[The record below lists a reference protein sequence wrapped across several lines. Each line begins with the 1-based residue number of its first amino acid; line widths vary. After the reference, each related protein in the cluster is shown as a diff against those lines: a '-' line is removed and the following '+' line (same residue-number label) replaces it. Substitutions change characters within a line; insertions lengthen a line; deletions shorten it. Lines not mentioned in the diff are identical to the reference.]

1 MLKLYKL
8 TTFLLIFGLTN
19 SVFSQN
25 NPTDI
30 FSGKETSTTLA
41 GTYTVG
47 STTNGDNFNSI
58 FEAVTNLIAFGASEP
73 VIFEISEYYS
83 SVNETFPID
92 ITAYTGN
99 SAVNTLTIKV
109 KPNITAEITGSTG
122 DDYKGL
128 FHVIAP
134 NVTIDGSNNGD
145 NTRNLTITNTS
156 TKIAYGVFLDGDN
169 CNLKNCNISTT
180 NLINNYAVY
189 AHTNNTNISYNNITS
204 GEQGINVTGQNVYIG
219 HNTINSVFK
228 IGINCYAVD
237 NPIVEYNTISNIML
251 NTNDICSGIKLS
263 IVQGTSFVNNNK
275 ISNIK
280 GIVSQS
286 VAYGISISGF
296 YNGTMNIANNT
307 ISNIASGQFT
317 GSFPAGMYFSNPD
330 ETGVLKISYNT
341 IYMPQDDVYGI
352 DKISAVNYSSGIYI
366 DAGIKYQLRNNIIHN
381 ELGAR
386 TTKIII
392 STSNYAI
399 YASGTANPFSFS
411 NNNLFF
417 AGGNV
422 DYSSTARANNT
433 NMNLLEWQTWSTFD
447 NNSYFEN
454 SLLNIDLFPTNCSQ
468 AIAQGLYIDEILL
481 DIENAERDLMYP
493 TIGAYEFA
501 GIQAQDISYTVSGKG
516 SGTLSWTSG
525 NGCSKAVFVKA
536 GNVLPEFPAPVNGI
550 SYIADGSFGAGD
562 QLGTSGW
569 YCVYDG
575 EGNNFAI
582 SNIDGEYTVM
592 VCEYW
597 GNPGNIVYNLTEAS
611 NNPRTFNSALN
622 IENISNNIDIYPNPA
637 NDFIFIRNLENIK
650 SISISDIS
658 GKIISENE
666 YKNSNEISID
676 ISKMA
681 KGIYFIKLTDNKN
694 IFTKKI
700 IKI

>member
-1 MLKLYKL
+1 M
-8 TTFLLIFGLTN
+8 
-19 SVFSQN
+19 
-25 NPTDI
+25 
-30 FSGKETSTTLA
+30 
-41 GTYTVG
+41 
-47 STTNGDNFNSI
+47 SI
-58 FEAVTNLIAFGASEP
+58 N
-73 VIFEISEYYS
+73 
-83 SVNETFPID
+83 
-92 ITAYTGN
+92 
-99 SAVNTLTIKV
+99 
-109 KPNITAEITGSTG
+109 
-122 DDYKGL
+122 
-128 FHVIAP
+128 
-134 NVTIDGSNNGD
+134 
-145 NTRNLTITNTS
+145 
-156 TKIAYGVFLDGDN
+156 
-169 CNLKNCNISTT
+169 
-180 NLINNYAVY
+180 
-189 AHTNNTNISYNNITS
+189 
-204 GEQGINVTGQNVYIG
+204 
-219 HNTINSVFK
+219 
-228 IGINCYAVD
+228 
-237 NPIVEYNTISNIML
+237 
-251 NTNDICSGIKLS
+251 
-263 IVQGTSFVNNNK
+263 
-275 ISNIK
+275 
-280 GIVSQS
+280 
-286 VAYGISISGF
+286 
-296 YNGTMNIANNT
+296 
-307 ISNIASGQFT
+307 
-317 GSFPAGMYFSNPD
+317 
-330 ETGVLKISYNT
+330 
-341 IYMPQDDVYGI
+341 
-352 DKISAVNYSSGIYI
+352 
-366 DAGIKYQLRNNIIHN
+366 
-381 ELGAR
+381 
-386 TTKIII
+386 
-392 STSNYAI
+392 
-399 YASGTANPFSFS
+399 
-411 NNNLFF
+411 
-417 AGGNV
+417 
-422 DYSSTARANNT
+422 SSTARANNT

-575 EGNNFAI
+575 EDNNFAI

-637 NDFIFIRNLENIK
+637 NDFIFIRNSENIK